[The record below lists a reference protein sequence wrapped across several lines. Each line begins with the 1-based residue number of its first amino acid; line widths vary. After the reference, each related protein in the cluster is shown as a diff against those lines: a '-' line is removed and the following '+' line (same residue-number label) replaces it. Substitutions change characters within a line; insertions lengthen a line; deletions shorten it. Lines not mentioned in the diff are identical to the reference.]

1 MSRLEDMYHEMV
13 TLEVEKSI
21 LAESNL
27 REYRVKKVDVPNYDY
42 SNSLQ
47 WKEQKSISVKA
58 YKKLKKI
65 EFDIRNK

>member
-1 MSRLEDMYHEMV
+1 MINSEDMYHEMV

-21 LAESNL
+21 LTESNL
-27 REYRVKKVDVPNYDY
+27 REYKVKKVDVPDYDY
-42 SNSLQ
+42 STSLQ

>member
-47 WKEQKSISVKA
+47 WKEQKIISVKA